1 MALALRDLSKSY
13 KGKPVIDGV
22 SLEAASGDIVAV
34 FGPSGGGKTVL
45 LRLIAGI
52 EEPDAGSVFID
63 GVDVT
68 EASPDQR
75 GIGMAFQNYALFPH
89 MSAYDNVA
97 SALNPR
103 KLRPEAIK
111 TRVDQM
117 VAMLKIDHVMGH
129 RPRELSNG
137 QKQRTALARAL
148 VGAPKIL
155 LLDDPLRNVDA
166 KLRYE
171 MRLELPNLLRKFGST
186 VLYVTQDYKEAMAIG
201 YRIAVLIGGK
211 IVQVANSADIYDHPG
226 TVEVARL
233 FGDPGIN
240 LFDVTPTADGRV
252 AIANAPV
259 SIGDGYAATAA
270 KSCVLGVRPEALT
283 VSAKATGVSFP
294 VEILAETPLNEK
306 AVLLMRTVDGREV
319 LAALP
324 ASAAG
329 SVPHGRAFAAFAP
342 AAALLFD
349 KASGARIDRVP
360 IMAGVRA

>member
-1 MALALRDLSKSY
+1 MALQLVGISKSY
-13 KGKPVIDGV
+13 KGKPVISGV
-22 SLEAASGDIVAV
+22 SLEAPTGDIVAV

-52 EEPDAGSVFID
+52 EEPDTGAILID
-63 GVDVT
+63 GVDMT
-68 EASPDQR
+68 HASPDMR

-97 SALNPR
+97 SALSPR
-103 KLRPEAIK
+103 KLPPDEIK
-111 TRVDQM
+111 TRVEQI

-201 YRIAVLIGGK
+201 SRIAVLIGGK
-211 IVQVANSADIYDHPG
+211 IVQVANSDAIYDKPG

-240 LFDVTPTADGRV
+240 LFDVTPTADGRI
-252 AIANAPV
+252 AIANAPL
-259 SIGDGYAATAA
+259 SLGQGYGAAAGKT
-270 KSCVLGVRPEALT
+270 CVLGLRPEALA
-283 VSAKATGVSFP
+283 VSTQAKGASFP
-294 VEILAETPLNEK
+294 VDVLAETPLNEK
-306 AVLLMRTVDGREV
+306 TVLLMRTDDGKEV

-324 ASAAG
+324 LAAAG
-329 SVPHGRAFAAFAP
+329 NVPLGRAFASFAS
-342 AAALLFD
+342 ATVLLFD
-349 KASGARIDRVP
+349 HATGTRIERQTA
-360 IMAGVRA
+360 AG